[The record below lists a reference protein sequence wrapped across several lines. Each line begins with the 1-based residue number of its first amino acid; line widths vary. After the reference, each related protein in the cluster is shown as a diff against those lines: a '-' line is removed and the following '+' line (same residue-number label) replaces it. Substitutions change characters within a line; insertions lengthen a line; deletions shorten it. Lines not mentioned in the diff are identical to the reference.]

1 MLKSAAYSHLS
12 VENTLMNPETKPMT
26 RQSCRTNPPVSLT
39 RLAVLMLIMM
49 LAAGNA
55 NAMEI
60 TEWRFQTSIYTHHWS
75 SDPEHVSNSKLLDLE
90 FETKKKWIYGFA
102 YFQNSFGQP
111 SQYLY
116 AGYSWRLFKTD
127 WAYFKLTGGLL
138 HGYKDPYEDK
148 IPMNGLGVAPAIVPA
163 IGFKYRSFV
172 MEAHL
177 GGLAAMTFTAG
188 ARF

>member
-1 MLKSAAYSHLS
+1 MKPDITQLTHWLGRINSPVKLVRLVVLTLTML
-12 VENTLMNPETKPMT
+12 
-26 RQSCRTNPPVSLT
+26 
-39 RLAVLMLIMM
+39 

-55 NAMEI
+55 SAMEI

-90 FETKKKWIYGFA
+90 FETSKKWIYGFA

-138 HGYKDPYEDK
+138 HGYKDPYENK
-148 IPMNGLGVAPAIVPA
+148 IPMNGLGVAPAIVPTFGLRYKRVFTEMQILGTA
-163 IGFKYRSFV
+163 ALTWTVGFNFGHTSD
-172 MEAHL
+172 
-177 GGLAAMTFTAG
+177 
-188 ARF
+188 